1 MFTFEDMTA
10 SFLQAAKTNGLS
22 AHPEYWSNTRTLER
36 EFACTCHTGSC
47 EDVQNRSSCVL
58 SYTWGALDTVIS
70 LEGPVGICSFFHEAP
85 RDDCPH
91 LHLAEIPPLVL
102 DLSYS
107 LALNGVL
114 PTEEKLLSL
123 MQLLKLRASE
133 NSQRTLEARP
143 SVSMVL
149 QENHLQPDTLS
160 LQQHVEL
167 PIWHPLGMEGLFKEE
182 SYPFGMH
189 PSDLR
194 IDGFDPVTGELHE
207 PDMPRPEDWAPQVLV
222 EVCEDIV
229 HVLQALDASIA
240 YRLS

>member
-1 MFTFEDMTA
+1 MFTFEDMAA
-10 SFLQAAKTNGLS
+10 SFLKAAKANGLS
-22 AHPEYWSNTRTLER
+22 ANPEYWSNTRTLER
-36 EFACTCHTGSC
+36 EFASTCHTGSC
-47 EDVQNRSSCVL
+47 EDAEHRSACTL

-70 LEGPVGICSFFHEAP
+70 LEGPVGICNFFHEVA

-123 MQLLKLRASE
+123 MQMLKFSASE
-133 NSQRTLEARP
+133 NSKRTIEARP
-143 SVSMVL
+143 TVSMVL
-149 QENHLQPDTLS
+149 QENRLQPDMLS
-160 LQQHVEL
+160 VQQRVEL
-167 PIWHPLGMEGLFKEE
+167 PIWHPLGMEGLIREDE
-182 SYPFGMH
+182 YPFGMN

-194 IDGFDPVTGELHE
+194 IDGFDPETGELHE
-207 PDMPRPEDWAPQVLV
+207 PDMPRPEDWAPQILV

>member
-1 MFTFEDMTA
+1 MFAFEDMTA
-10 SFLQAAKTNGLS
+10 SFLKAARANGLS

-36 EFACTCHTGSC
+36 EFACTCHIGDC
-47 EDVQNRSSCVL
+47 ETSDQRSACTI

-70 LEGPVGICSFFHEAP
+70 LEGPLGICNFFHEVA

-91 LHLAEIPPLVL
+91 LHTAEIPPLVL

-107 LALNGVL
+107 LALNGTL
-114 PTEEKLLSL
+114 PNEEKLLSL
-123 MQLLKLRASE
+123 MQMIKFKASE
-133 NSQRTLEARP
+133 NSQRTIETRP
-143 SVSMVL
+143 AVSMVL
-149 QENHLQPDTLS
+149 HENRLQPDALS
-160 LQQHVEL
+160 LQQRVEL
-167 PIWHPLGMEGLFKEE
+167 PIWHPLGMEGLVREE

-194 IDGFDPVTGELHE
+194 IDGFDPETGEMHE
-207 PDMPRPEDWAPQVLV
+207 PDMPRPEDWAPQILV